1 MTNKIIEKKFQEIIK
16 STAKKRDYNR
26 LQAMYLFKFK
36 GKSAQEAAEAVGT
49 TKGVIYDWS
58 SRYKKNGINGL
69 IEKPRGGRKR
79 SYMSLEEEK
88 KLLEELYND
97 ASKGLIVISKA
108 IKLKAEEKLGK
119 TVSHDFATDL
129 LNRHGWRK
137 IVPRPKHPNSSKE
150 KQEEFKKNFQIM

>member
-1 MTNKIIEKKFQEIIK
+1 
-16 STAKKRDYNR
+16 
-26 LQAMYLFKFK
+26 
-36 GKSAQEAAEAVGT
+36 
-49 TKGVIYDWS
+49 
-58 SRYKKNGINGL
+58 
-69 IEKPRGGRKR
+69 
-79 SYMSLEEEK
+79 MSLEEEK